1 MKSDPLDKHL
11 NHQSTSPALMIGYFH
26 SSLVDKDND
35 REVGLTSAN
44 QGRVV
49 LVISVNWTTS
59 ITSLFFFTF
68 ICLFFVCVSEREPMT
83 LHVLSK
89 HPINGPMSL
98 D

>member
-1 MKSDPLDKHL
+1 
-11 NHQSTSPALMIGYFH
+11 MIGYFH

-59 ITSLFFFTF
+59 ITSLFFFY
-68 ICLFFVCVSEREPMT
+68 IYLFVFLCVFLRENP
-83 LHVLSK
+83 
-89 HPINGPMSL
+89 
-98 D
+98 

>member
-1 MKSDPLDKHL
+1 
-11 NHQSTSPALMIGYFH
+11 MIGYFH

-59 ITSLFFFTF
+59 ITSLFFFY
-68 ICLFFVCVSEREPMT
+68 IYLFAFLCVFLRENP
-83 LHVLSK
+83 
-89 HPINGPMSL
+89 
-98 D
+98 